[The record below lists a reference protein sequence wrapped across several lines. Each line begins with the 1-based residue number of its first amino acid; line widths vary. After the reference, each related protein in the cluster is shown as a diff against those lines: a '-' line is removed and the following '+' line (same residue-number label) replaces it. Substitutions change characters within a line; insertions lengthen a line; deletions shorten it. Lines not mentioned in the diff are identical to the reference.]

1 MDIKEI
7 LYIVVVC
14 IVGLYAMIATA
25 VAIVRKILQK
35 KKNGENITL
44 ESVFWDVVEQG
55 MTLVGETETIYKA
68 LTGATGIKTG
78 PLKFDSVL
86 NKVRD
91 ICIEKQIPFDKERWT
106 KFIEK
111 AVDLLNNGRTPEGI
125 TTETPTETSANTKTT
140 TV

>member
-7 LYIVVVC
+7 LYIVAIC
-14 IVGLYAMIATA
+14 AAGLYAITATVVA
-25 VAIVRKILQK
+25 VVRKIIHK
-35 KKNGENITL
+35 KKNGEDITL
-44 ESVFWDVVEQG
+44 ESVFWDAVEQG

-91 ICIEKQIPFDKERWT
+91 ICIEKQIPFNKERWT

-111 AVDLLNNGRTPEGI
+111 AVDLLNNGRTPDGI
-125 TTETPTETSANTKTT
+125 TTETPTETSTNTKTT